1 MANDKK
7 DKSNKN
13 SDDKLNSKKKN
24 IDNDEHV
31 IKSKKIKHKE
41 KEAQK
46 AARAELREAARLQKE
61 IEAQRKKIEKE
72 QTHYQTAYDH
82 ILKQLEQSPEDSA
95 LLAKKSELE
104 N

>member
-41 KEAQK
+41 K
-46 AARAELREAARLQKE
+46 
-61 IEAQRKKIEKE
+61 
-72 QTHYQTAYDH
+72 
-82 ILKQLEQSPEDSA
+82 
-95 LLAKKSELE
+95 
-104 N
+104 